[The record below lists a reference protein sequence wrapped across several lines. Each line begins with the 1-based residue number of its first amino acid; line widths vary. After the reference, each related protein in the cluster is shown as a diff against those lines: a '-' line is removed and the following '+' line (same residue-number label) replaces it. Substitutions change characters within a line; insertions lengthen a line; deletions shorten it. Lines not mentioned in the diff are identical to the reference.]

1 MVGGIIE
8 LPLNLK
14 TANTMEITRK
24 MRAQKNIENS

>member
-1 MVGGIIE
+1 MAGGIMV

-14 TANTMEITRK
+14 AANAREIIRK